1 MRQRPDSSAGRPS
14 APTSPTTPAAA
25 MEGGAL
31 PPLLRLP
38 PTVRPPQPQP
48 QPPPQPSSPM
58 SPSDSPSSRG
68 PPPQLQPPPQHASTA
83 SVASASGPALGGDP
97 SARSSASSVIFGS
110 PTLSDAGGDGI
121 SPGGLGPERVLRA
134 GDTLLLLVPDSWV
147 QAQRLGNSFALLGRV
162 ARYAPAAAKD
172 GGGGGGIGGG
182 GGGGGGGDG
191 STERSLKLGA
201 STLALLLLLSL
212 SSLSIVSL
220 FPLAVI
226 LAYFLVGAGCITL
239 GQAWRSIGYRLI
251 LTIACSFGPGRALTN
266 TGVSAVIGAALVEL
280 QVLGPW
286 GFLLCIYLV
295 TSALSCLVS
304 NSATV
309 VALYSVLREVRAPGV
324 NAQQLMISM
333 MLGASSAFATPIG
346 YQTNLMVIGR
356 GGYVFRDFMALG
368 GGLTLVVGCC
378 VASSALLFL

>member
-1 MRQRPDSSAGRPS
+1 M
-14 APTSPTTPAAA
+14 
-25 MEGGAL
+25 
-31 PPLLRLP
+31 
-38 PTVRPPQPQP
+38 V
-48 QPPPQPSSPM
+48 
-58 SPSDSPSSRG
+58 
-68 PPPQLQPPPQHASTA
+68 
-83 SVASASGPALGGDP
+83 
-97 SARSSASSVIFGS
+97 FGS
-110 PTLSDAGGDGI
+110 PTLSDAGGRGH

-172 GGGGGGIGGG
+172 GSGGGGIGGR

-220 FPLAVI
+220 FALAVT

-239 GQAWRSIGYRLI
+239 GQAWRSIGYRLM

-309 VALYSVLREVRAPGV
+309 VALYSVLREVRAPGI
-324 NAQQLMISM
+324 NAEQLMISM

>member
-1 MRQRPDSSAGRPS
+1 
-14 APTSPTTPAAA
+14 
-25 MEGGAL
+25 
-31 PPLLRLP
+31 
-38 PTVRPPQPQP
+38 
-48 QPPPQPSSPM
+48 M
-58 SPSDSPSSRG
+58 S
-68 PPPQLQPPPQHASTA
+68 Q
-83 SVASASGPALGGDP
+83 
-97 SARSSASSVIFGS
+97 
-110 PTLSDAGGDGI
+110 
-121 SPGGLGPERVLRA
+121 
-134 GDTLLLLVPDSWV
+134 
-147 QAQRLGNSFALLGRV
+147 
-162 ARYAPAAAKD
+162 
-172 GGGGGGIGGG
+172 
-182 GGGGGGGDG
+182 
-191 STERSLKLGA
+191 
-201 STLALLLLLSL
+201 ALLLLLSL

-368 GGLTLVVGCC
+368 GGLTLVVGCG

>member
-1 MRQRPDSSAGRPS
+1 M
-14 APTSPTTPAAA
+14 
-25 MEGGAL
+25 
-31 PPLLRLP
+31 
-38 PTVRPPQPQP
+38 
-48 QPPPQPSSPM
+48 
-58 SPSDSPSSRG
+58 
-68 PPPQLQPPPQHASTA
+68 
-83 SVASASGPALGGDP
+83 
-97 SARSSASSVIFGS
+97 
-110 PTLSDAGGDGI
+110 
-121 SPGGLGPERVLRA
+121 
-134 GDTLLLLVPDSWV
+134 
-147 QAQRLGNSFALLGRV
+147 
-162 ARYAPAAAKD
+162 
-172 GGGGGGIGGG
+172 
-182 GGGGGGGDG
+182 
-191 STERSLKLGA
+191 
-201 STLALLLLLSL
+201 
-212 SSLSIVSL
+212 SL
-220 FPLAVI
+220 FPLAVT
-226 LAYFLVGAGCITL
+226 LSYFLVGAGCITL

-309 VALYSVLREVRAPGV
+309 VALYSVLREVRAPGLS
-324 NAQQLMISM
+324 AEQMMISM

-378 VASSALLFL
+378 VATSALLFL